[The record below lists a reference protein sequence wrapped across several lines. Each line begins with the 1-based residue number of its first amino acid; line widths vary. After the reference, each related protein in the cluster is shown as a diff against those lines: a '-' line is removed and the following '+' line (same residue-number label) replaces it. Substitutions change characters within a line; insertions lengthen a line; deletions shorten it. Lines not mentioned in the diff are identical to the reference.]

1 MIEQSINMSI
11 QRDQNLAIRQKEK
24 KEKRPKLGHLSK
36 RKAKTWPLQ
45 NIHTNVSK

>member
-1 MIEQSINMSI
+1 MNMSI
-11 QRDQNLAIRQKEK
+11 QRDQNLVICPKKKKKKE
-24 KEKRPKLGHLSK
+24 EKRPKLGHLSK